1 MPYCVAI
8 GPSSFA
14 EVDRSP
20 LDMLSKAGI
29 EVRHNPFNR
38 RLNEDETIELLRD
51 ADGLIAGLEPLNQ
64 KVLIS
69 SHKLKAIARVGIGT
83 ENIDLETSE
92 KLAIKVSNTPDGPT
106 EAVAE
111 MCLTALLAMIR
122 RLIPFNMDMHRG
134 KWNKTIG
141 LGVAG
146 TNILLVGYGR
156 IGRRFAEL
164 LRPLGARILV
174 CDPNTSQDEIRN
186 GEILLP
192 LDEGL
197 KEAEVISLHASGKNI
212 ILNRS
217 AFHKMRKG
225 AVLLNSARGELL
237 DESALIE
244 ALEKNIVSSAWM
256 DSFSNE
262 PYSGPLM
269 KYEQVVLTP
278 HISTYSIQ
286 CRKNMETDAVK
297 NLFRDLGIELLTE

>member
-1 MPYCVAI
+1 MPFRVAI

-38 RLNEDETIELLRD
+38 RLNEDEIINLLQD

-64 KVLIS
+64 KVLRS
-69 SHKLKAIARVGIGT
+69 DRKLKAIARVGIGT
-83 ENIDLETSE
+83 ENIDLETSV
-92 KLAIKVSNTPDGPT
+92 KLGIKVSNTPDGPT

-111 MCLTALLAMIR
+111 MCLTSLLAIIR
-122 RLIPFNMDMHRG
+122 RLIPFNMDMHKG
-134 KWNKTIG
+134 KWNKAIG
-141 LGVAG
+141 FGVAG

-156 IGRRFAEL
+156 IGRRFADL
-164 LRPLGARILV
+164 LRPLGAKILV
-174 CDPNTSQDEIRN
+174 CDPNISQDDIKN
-186 GEILLP
+186 GEILLS

-212 ILNRS
+212 ILDRS
-217 AFHKMRKG
+217 AFNKMRKG
-225 AVLLNSARGELL
+225 VILLNSARGELL

-269 KYEQVVLTP
+269 EFEQVVLTP

-286 CRKNMETDAVK
+286 CRKNMETAAVK
-297 NLFRDLGIELLTE
+297 NLLRDLGIEILSE